1 MTSCWSIHTKL
12 ASIFLLSAM
21 ALAADAG
28 NESRA
33 EQCVHNKFGKS
44 FVAAKV
50 EWYERDA
57 LLFKKNE
64 TSDEIEVWSKTGT
77 IPTPLKTDTITVG
90 FSSCINDFAT
100 RLAVVKVAGANV
112 ATWAAKTGTAVAAA
126 GTAAGIVVS
135 GCAGGTALTIMTA
148 GAAGAGGVALCAV
161 SAKAAAS
168 AGFAVGGSLAKL
180 IPDAKEIIYAGY
192 PSHYKYLDITGDA
205 FTPTFSEGG
214 DIKTP
219 PLRLPIPTPLLTGA
233 LNQDTIDQAC
243 VRVAEG
249 MGPDKRWAGGDPKLL
264 LDLSS
269 TGGGK
274 QYMCDVTLAE
284 VYRLIPFTA
293 NYTSGQGLDTQCRK
307 LAESKELTTG
317 GFVVPRDPLKNT
329 WWCLAVG

>member
-1 MTSCWSIHTKL
+1 MSCRITLSKL
-12 ASIFLLSAM
+12 ASAALLAIA

-28 NESRA
+28 SEARA

-57 LLFKKNE
+57 FFFKKNE
-64 TSDEIEVWSKTGT
+64 TTDEIEVWSKTGT
-77 IPTPLKTDTITVG
+77 IPTPLKSETITVG

-112 ATWAAKTGTAVAAA
+112 ATWAARTGTAVAAA
-126 GTAAGIVVS
+126 GAAAGVVVS

-168 AGFAVGGSLAKL
+168 AGFAVGGSLSKL
-180 IPDAKEIIYAGY
+180 IPDAKDIIYAGY
-192 PSHYKYLDITGDA
+192 PSHYKYLDIEGDA
-205 FTPTFSEGG
+205 FTPRFVEGG

-219 PLRLPIPTPLLTGA
+219 PLSVPVPTPFLTGDVS
-233 LNQDTIDQAC
+233 QDRIDEAC
-243 VRVAEG
+243 VAAAANLG
-249 MGPDKRWAGGDPKLL
+249 ADKRWAGGEPKLL

-269 TGGGK
+269 SGGGK

-284 VYRLIPFTA
+284 VYRLLPLTFDPATGMLP
-293 NYTSGQGLDTQCRK
+293 NDQCRK
-307 LAESKELTTG
+307 LAESKGLTSG
-317 GFVVPRDPLKNT
+317 GFSVPRDPAKNT
-329 WWCLAVG
+329 WWCIAVG